1 MFTIPENFPLSM
13 APLAW
18 LVGTWAGEGVGG
30 YPTVETFRFAQEI
43 VVTNDGRPFLAYTSR
58 SWILDDTGARFR
70 PAAFETGFWRPANP
84 ADAASPVP
92 GDAARA
98 DTEIDLRQGVD
109 AQAASTAPEPPAMPE
124 PAGAVDLL
132 LTHSS
137 GFVEVWTGVA
147 DGPRISLQTDVVA
160 RTPTAKDYSA
170 GTRVYGL
177 VEGDLMWA
185 FDMAA
190 VGHPIQP
197 HLSARLTRV
206 ATS

>member
-1 MFTIPENFPLSM
+1 MFTIPDSFPLAL

-18 LVGTWAGEGVGG
+18 LVGSWVGEGVGG
-30 YPTVETFRFAQEI
+30 YPTVDTFGFEQQI
-43 VVTNDGRPFLAYTSR
+43 DVTNDGRPFLGYTSR
-58 SWILDDTGARFR
+58 SWILDDDGARIR
-70 PAAFETGFWRPANP
+70 PAAFETGFWRPA
-84 ADAASPVP
+84 D
-92 GDAARA
+92 
-98 DTEIDLRQGVD
+98 
-109 AQAASTAPEPPAMPE
+109 PP
-124 PAGAVDLL
+124 AVDLL

-160 RTPTAKDYSA
+160 RTPTAKEYTA

-190 VGHPIQP
+190 VGQTLQP
-197 HLSARLTRV
+197 HLSARLSRV
-206 ATS
+206 AVPQ

>member
-1 MFTIPENFPLSM
+1 VFTIPDSFPLAL

-18 LVGTWAGEGVGG
+18 LVGSWAGEGVGG
-30 YPTVETFRFAQEI
+30 YPTVDTFGFEQQI
-43 VVTNDGRPFLAYTSR
+43 DVTNDGRPFLGYTSR
-58 SWILDDTGARFR
+58 SWILDDDGARVR
-70 PAAFETGFWRPANP
+70 PAAFETGFWRPAHP
-84 ADAASPVP
+84 PTDPTDADTDADAA
-92 GDAARA
+92 
-98 DTEIDLRQGVD
+98 
-109 AQAASTAPEPPAMPE
+109 AAS
-124 PAGAVDLL
+124 GDVDLL

-160 RTPTAKDYSA
+160 RTPTAKEYTA

-190 VGHPIQP
+190 VGQTLQP
-197 HLSARLTRV
+197 HLSARLSRV
-206 ATS
+206 AVPQ